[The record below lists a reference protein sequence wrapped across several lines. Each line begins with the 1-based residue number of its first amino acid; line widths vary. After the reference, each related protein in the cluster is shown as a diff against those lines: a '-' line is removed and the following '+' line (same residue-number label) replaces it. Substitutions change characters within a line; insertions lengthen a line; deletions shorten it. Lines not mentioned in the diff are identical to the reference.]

1 MGKSRIKEL
10 WEQLSETERRLI
22 ISEVV
27 KKGNVDPSTVY
38 KWMRGERKPLPLYQQ
53 LITKI
58 ISKYTGGR
66 LMYNVFEK

>member
-1 MGKSRIKEL
+1 MGKSSIKTL

-27 KKGNVDPSTVY
+27 KKGNVGPFTVY
-38 KWMRGERKPLPLYQQ
+38 KWLRGERKPLPLYQK

-58 ISKYTGGR
+58 IVKCTEGR
-66 LMYNVFEK
+66 ISENVFEN